1 MKWRIP
7 NINPQKIKARLIA
20 TPLISNVIEW
30 SKNHSFPG
38 FSGVPIADVIIFL
51 YNEIKRFSL
60 VTRANSIAYSF
71 FLSIFPII
79 LALLTLVP
87 YFSSLI
93 FNTLPGETDFMV
105 DLQQQLNFILPG
117 DIGNYAFESINALMT
132 DTRPGLLSMGFILAV
147 FFASNGMLSMMKSF
161 EKSYDKTF
169 KKRNVIRKRLIAIAL
184 LVQIGILLLAS
195 ITLVVLGDFI
205 LNWLVETLEI
215 SRFTSFLF
223 SMIRYVV
230 MILLFY
236 TSISI
241 IYRYGAPMIQKS
253 KFFSPGATLATL
265 LSLVSSEG
273 FSWFLNSS
281 FNRYSELYDS
291 FATVIVVMIWI
302 QLNAFVLL
310 VGFELNAAIA
320 VNRDLKVE
328 REEND

>member
-1 MKWRIP
+1 
-7 NINPQKIKARLIA
+7 
-20 TPLISNVIEW
+20 
-30 SKNHSFPG
+30 
-38 FSGVPIADVIIFL
+38 
-51 YNEIKRFSL
+51 
-60 VTRANSIAYSF
+60 
-71 FLSIFPII
+71 
-79 LALLTLVP
+79 
-87 YFSSLI
+87 
-93 FNTLPGETDFMV
+93 MV